1 MYLLNVV
8 FNAQAE
14 RQAEDIK
21 KQQAEA
27 EAKAR
32 MRR

>member
-1 MYLLNVV
+1 MYLLNIV

-27 EAKAR
+27 KAR